1 VNVRRGVTARTEADT
16 SDVVLAAR
24 AGDRRAMDEL
34 VAEYLPL
41 VYNIVGRAL
50 TGHADVDDV
59 VQETMLRVVDGIG
72 GLRDPNRFRS
82 WLVAITIRQI
92 NDRWRARRDGPALL
106 SALGPTTQLE
116 DPAADFVDLTILR
129 LGLAEERREVAEAS
143 DWLEPGDRQLLSLW
157 WLEAAGHLTRA
168 ELAEALGLSAPHAAV
183 RVQRMRARLDL
194 ARGIV
199 RALSLSPRCP
209 RLAATIGAWDGHPDA
224 LWRKRIDRHLRHC
237 STCGTTATR
246 LTPATTLLAGLPLV
260 PPPASVGPVHL
271 PAAHG
276 AAAGGAHTATSAV
289 ASAGHGTA
297 WFARIWKFLVAK
309 PAAVATTAVV
319 ATSGTAFIYE
329 MHVPSTR
336 AVTPV
341 PAYLVTPTLPSS
353 PSAPSTASASP
364 TTSQTSQ
371 SRTAAVYGSTV
382 DEADA
387 ALSPYQKPATLPVRP
402 ADEPITATGKYE
414 PTQGNPNQY
423 VMNHNGDEIKL
434 TGRGYFRV
442 RWQIIY
448 WTGRVGQVAMP
459 SWTGLSGELFHV
471 ASGGGKRMNDPVNG
485 ATSAGKTAMGS
496 TSTGYDT
503 LPAGAQQMWQ
513 NEYYYLDGTVVLH
526 QNQAWPSAG
535 LIIQQATWQQI
546 TADVDTPP
554 DLAANIERYGLVR
567 DTGTDS
573 APVPQYLTRSDPADP
588 ATVPQH
594 SDVNG

>member
-1 VNVRRGVTARTEADT
+1 MK
-16 SDVVLAAR
+16 S
-24 AGDRRAMDEL
+24 
-34 VAEYLPL
+34 
-41 VYNIVGRAL
+41 
-50 TGHADVDDV
+50 
-59 VQETMLRVVDGIG
+59 
-72 GLRDPNRFRS
+72 
-82 WLVAITIRQI
+82 
-92 NDRWRARRDGPALL
+92 
-106 SALGPTTQLE
+106 
-116 DPAADFVDLTILR
+116 
-129 LGLAEERREVAEAS
+129 
-143 DWLEPGDRQLLSLW
+143 
-157 WLEAAGHLTRA
+157 
-168 ELAEALGLSAPHAAV
+168 
-183 RVQRMRARLDL
+183 RLDI

-209 RLAATIGAWDGHPDA
+209 KLAAALGAWDGRPDA
-224 LWRKRIDRHLRHC
+224 LWRKRINRHLRHC
-237 STCGTTATR
+237 AICGTTATR
-246 LTPATTLLAGLPLV
+246 LTPAATLLAGLPLV
-260 PPPASVGPVHL
+260 PLPVAAGAVQVPAVHE
-271 PAAHG
+271 
-276 AAAGGAHTATSAV
+276 AAAGGAHAAVSAA
-289 ASAGHGTA
+289 ASAGHGTG
-297 WFARIWKFLVAK
+297 WLARIWKLLMAK

-319 ATSGTAFIYE
+319 ATSGTAAIYE
-329 MHVPSTR
+329 MHLAHPR
-336 AVTPV
+336 AVTPA
-341 PAYLVTPTLPSS
+341 PAYLVTPTVSSSS
-353 PSAPSTASASP
+353 PSAPYTVSAAPS
-364 TTSQTSQ
+364 TSQTRRSA
-371 SRTAAVYGSTV
+371 TAAVYGSTV

-387 ALSPYQKPATLPVRP
+387 ALSPYQKPASLPVRP

-434 TGRGYFRV
+434 TGQGYFRI

-485 ATSAGKTAMGS
+485 ATSTGKTAMGS

-513 NEYYYLDGTVVLH
+513 NEYFYLDGTVVLH

-573 APVPQYLTRSDPADP
+573 APVPQYLTRSNPADP

-594 SDVNG
+594 SDVSG